1 MIPRANLIAWQAQA
15 PWAEMGQVEQD
26 LVLSRAIVEL
36 FDDPRARKQVAF
48 RGGTALHKLHLAPAA
63 RYSEDIDLVQ
73 VQPGPAKPIFQI
85 VQQHLDPWL
94 GEPKRKTKR
103 NGIQLFYAFNTELP
117 PIRTMRVKIE
127 VNTRE
132 HFSEMGFVTM
142 PFAVENPWFTG
153 TAAVT
158 TYPLDELLGTKL
170 RALYQRKKGRDVYDL
185 WHALERGGVDANTV
199 VRCFR
204 AYLDHS
210 GLSVS
215 QGELMANLDAK
226 AHDED
231 FRSDIEPL
239 LDPGIE
245 FDHDE
250 AMRVVRERLATLL

>member
-1 MIPRANLIAWQAQA
+1 
-15 PWAEMGQVEQD
+15 
-26 LVLSRAIVEL
+26 
-36 FDDPRARKQVAF
+36 
-48 RGGTALHKLHLAPAA
+48 
-63 RYSEDIDLVQ
+63 
-73 VQPGPAKPIFQI
+73 
-85 VQQHLDPWL
+85 
-94 GEPKRKTKR
+94 
-103 NGIQLFYAFNTELP
+103 
-117 PIRTMRVKIE
+117 MRVKIE

-170 RALYQRKKGRDVYDL
+170 RALYQRKKGRDVFDL